1 MTTMRSRR
9 STNPIRAAAPALL
22 ALSIAALSGAALAG
36 CGGSDVD
43 LPPLASEGRD
53 LVRSRGC
60 ASCHGR
66 NGGGGVGPSWVGL
79 YGTTEELESGESVL
93 VDDAYIRRSIANPSA
108 DIVAGYR
115 ITMPENTLT
124 DTEIDAVIA
133 YIEVLAG

>member
-1 MTTMRSRR
+1 MTSMSSRR
-9 STNPIRAAAPALL
+9 SKNPIRAVAPTLL
-22 ALSIAALSGAALAG
+22 ALVVAALSGAALAG

-53 LVRSRGC
+53 IVRSRGC
-60 ASCHGR
+60 AACHGR
-66 NGGGGVGPSWVGL
+66 NGAGGVGPSWVGL
-79 YGTTEELESGESVL
+79 YGATEELESGESVV
-93 VDDAYIRRSIANPSA
+93 VDDAYIRRSIADPSA
-108 DIVAGYR
+108 DVVAGYR